1 MAAAVGRDPCGRGF
15 CEGCGKGMEG
25 EGGQRLRPAPRRA
38 VFFLARSRRWD
49 LGTFWEEGRF
59 FLGVLRA
66 EEASRA
72 AACLREGRGAVRAG
86 PLRRVL
92 GPSLVEASS
101 WEEASSSGSLT

>member
-1 MAAAVGRDPCGRGF
+1 MKWPRPRGEIPAAAVF
-15 CEGCGKGMEG
+15 CEGCGKGR
-25 EGGQRLRPAPRRA
+25 GGRGGRQRLRPAPRRA

-86 PLRRVL
+86 PLRTISV
-92 GPSLVEASS
+92 ADD
-101 WEEASSSGSLT
+101 